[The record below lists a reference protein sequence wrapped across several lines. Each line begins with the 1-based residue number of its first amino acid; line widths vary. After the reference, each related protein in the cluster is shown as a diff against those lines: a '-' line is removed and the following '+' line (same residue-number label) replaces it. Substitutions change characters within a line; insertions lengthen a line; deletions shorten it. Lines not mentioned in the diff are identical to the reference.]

1 MSRTVSAGQAAG
13 PGGARDF
20 SVCPARAVAKHM
32 PFGACSSPCR
42 GSRRA
47 HRGRRAPA
55 PARRGRRGQ
64 LPPRARRSRSTRSR
78 RPDGFGNES
87 SSRSRRSRRRRGP
100 EREPGNTDRRAR
112 ASGDG
117 RAVRGQPAVDV
128 DQAGAR
134 TDRGGAVVRMHVSQ
148 TRDVHDNALA
158 RRRVAGVGVPAA
170 ARHDPDRMLSCP
182 PHRLLDVLR
191 RLAVHNCPGVGAV
204 EAAVDQHLVLSI
216 RRARRSHDRPLELAR
231 QLTERTA
238 RLRRPVA

>member
-1 MSRTVSAGQAAG
+1 
-13 PGGARDF
+13 
-20 SVCPARAVAKHM
+20 M
-32 PFGACSSPCR
+32 PFGACSSPSR

-191 RLAVHNCPGVGAV
+191 RLAVHNCPGWAPSKRLLTSTSSCPYAV
-204 EAAVDQHLVLSI
+204 LAAVTIVPSSSRANSRNGPLAFAGRWPERIPTAPAPNATEAARSGNS
-216 RRARRSHDRPLELAR
+216 RRSILGL
-231 QLTERTA
+231 
-238 RLRRPVA
+238 